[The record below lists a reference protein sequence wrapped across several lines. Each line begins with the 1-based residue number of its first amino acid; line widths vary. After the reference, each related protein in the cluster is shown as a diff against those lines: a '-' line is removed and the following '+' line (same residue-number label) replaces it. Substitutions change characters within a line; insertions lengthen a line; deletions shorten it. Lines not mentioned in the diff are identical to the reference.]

1 MEDYRRG
8 GAIEWQASGCHLIK
22 HAAEAEQVGP
32 GVHFISTRL
41 LRGHVSD
48 RADGS
53 AGASEQWTIE
63 RGSCSNGGFVVL
75 MSKLSQAEIEYLG
88 APAVGYENICRLDI
102 AMNDALAM
110 RGIESVGNLN
120 RNIEMLFVS
129 ECFPQKPR
137 GKWFAFE
144 KLHRDERLAVVFG
157 DFVDGADVL
166 VIDGGCSAGFHSE
179 ALE

>member
-1 MEDYRRG
+1 
-8 GAIEWQASGCHLIK
+8 CHLIK
-22 HAAEAEQVGP
+22 HAAEAEQIRADIDV
-32 GVHFISTRL
+32 FSTRL
-41 LRGHVSD
+41 LRGHVGH
-48 RADGS
+48 RADSGT
-53 AGASEQWTIE
+53 GTREHRTVE
-63 RGSCSNGGFVVL
+63 SCSGGNGDLLVL
-75 MSKLSQAEIEYLG
+75 FCQFGQAEIKYLG

-144 KLHRDERLAVVFG
+144 KLHRDERLAFVIG
-157 DFVDGADVL
+157 DFVDGANVL
-166 VIDGGCSAGFHSE
+166 VIDGGCSAGSHSE